1 MSTINA
7 ANSSMRETFFGRSG
21 SSTTADAGVEN
32 MAVGAAMNDR
42 GSSSTVELSDHAKT
56 LLAKAQEDAVVAK
69 QLAAY
74 LQAMRSKGAAAAAT
88 TWTTGGAQS
97 EPGNSGQI
105 TDAMAAVKKWAKLD
119 VFRNAANAVADDQV
133 RALVRDGQ
141 LPQLP
146 PLDEEQWN
154 SLSEAEQ
161 NVYGTVRSLQGLYD
175 SMPKTLE
182 QALSDHV
189 NSILETHP
197 DAIDSMKSGLAS
209 NTLKAED
216 GWEGIIARYETEL
229 AAAQQG
235 KIQIHAVNDP
245 ALVQTESEFT
255 VSRGAVGWSARGITV
270 NGNFPNLYETFGT
283 KNVRPGSSPYTGDY
297 VITW

>member
-7 ANSSMRETFFGRSG
+7 ANPSMRETFLGRSG
-21 SSTTADAGVEN
+21 SSPTKAAAEN
-32 MAVGAAMNDR
+32 KAESAVRNDR
-42 GSSSTVELSDHAKT
+42 GASSKVELSDHAKA
-56 LLAKAQEDAVVAK
+56 LLAKAQDDQVVAN

-74 LQAMRSKGAAAAAT
+74 LKAIRSGRNAVAAT
-88 TWTTGGAQS
+88 KWPIGGVQS
-97 EPGNSGQI
+97 ELGNSGQI

-119 VFRNAANAVADDQV
+119 VFQSAANAIADDQV

-141 LPQLP
+141 LAQLP

-161 NVYGTVRSLQGLYD
+161 NVYETVRSLQGLYD

-197 DAIDSMKSGLAS
+197 DEIDRMKGGLAS
-209 NTLKAED
+209 GTLKAED
-216 GWEGIIARYETEL
+216 GWESIVARYETEL

-235 KIQIHAVNDP
+235 KMQIHAVNDP
-245 ALVQTESEFT
+245 ALVQTKNEFT

-270 NGNFPNLYETFGT
+270 NANFPALYEAYDT
-283 KNVRPGSSPYTGDY
+283 KNVRPGSSPYVGDY